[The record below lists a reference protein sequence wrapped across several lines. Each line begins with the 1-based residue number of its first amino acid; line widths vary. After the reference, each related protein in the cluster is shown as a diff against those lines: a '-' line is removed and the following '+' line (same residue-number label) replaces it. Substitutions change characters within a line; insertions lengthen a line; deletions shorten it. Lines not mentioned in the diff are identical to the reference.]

1 LIEIKAD
8 CRGMAKLPAAIEE
21 AGMPADVQI
30 TFRGMETSPSVE
42 AQVRRRAEELDQF
55 SNRITACRVVMEAA
69 HRRHQQGTI
78 YNVRIDLTVPG
89 GTLVVNREPGADH
102 AHEDLHV
109 AVRDAFDAARRK
121 LQDHMQKLDG
131 RTKQHAPEGST

>member
-1 LIEIKAD
+1 
-8 CRGMAKLPAAIEE
+8 
-21 AGMPADVQI
+21 MPADVQI

-102 AHEDLHV
+102 AH
-109 AVRDAFDAARRK
+109 
-121 LQDHMQKLDG
+121 
-131 RTKQHAPEGST
+131 

>member
-1 LIEIKAD
+1 LIEIKAAIH
-8 CRGMAKLPAAIEE
+8 GTAKLPAVVKE

-30 TFRGMETSPSVE
+30 AFRGMETSPSVE

-55 SNRITACRVVMEAA
+55 SNRIAACRVVMEAA

-78 YNVRIDLTVPG
+78 YNVRIELTVPG

-131 RTKQHAPEGST
+131 RTKQRAVEGST